1 MRGAVSFTFSPSE
14 IEHQIANAAMRYFN
28 AKWTPCMCCD
38 EGYEELECTCIDN
51 MWEMREAERELRML
65 LGWVD

>member
-1 MRGAVSFTFSPSE
+1 MID
-14 IEHQIANAAMRYFN
+14 IETPELDRKIADAAERYFY